1 MGTNTATECR
11 TTSCAPQAVPD
22 PPRVS
27 HSHAGVTEWLCAG
40 SLRERGQ
47 AKGTALPDVLWDSI
61 SLQHF
66 LREIYSCNTHLC
78 GLLREERNFSGKME
92 LSVSSSTQSKS
103 KNKPGLEYPLGPPSI
118 TSSSL
123 HCPVLQGSSSAEFT
137 PLLSHFLPFT

>member
-1 MGTNTATECR
+1 MIEVDAMGTNTATECR

-78 GLLREERNFSGKME
+78 GLLLEERNFSGKME

-103 KNKPGLEYPLGPPSI
+103 KNKPRTGISSWTTIYHQQLSALSCSPGLIIS
-118 TSSSL
+118 
-123 HCPVLQGSSSAEFT
+123 
-137 PLLSHFLPFT
+137 